1 MLLDITNRMCAEIEL
16 QDVNKKIDSVVNDEI
31 VTEKVIIM
39 IVKKQIL
46 KMLLRGY
53 LREKI

>member
-1 MLLDITNRMCAEIEL
+1 MMKLL
-16 QDVNKKIDSVVNDEI
+16 QK
-31 VTEKVIIM
+31 KVIIM

-46 KMLLRGY
+46 KMLLKGY